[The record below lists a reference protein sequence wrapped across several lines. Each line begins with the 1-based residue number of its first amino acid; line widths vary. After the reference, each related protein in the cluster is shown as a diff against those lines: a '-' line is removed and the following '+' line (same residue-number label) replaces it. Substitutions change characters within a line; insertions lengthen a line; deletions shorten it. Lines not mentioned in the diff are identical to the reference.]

1 LIQRLPQNQQLFVK
15 FWMPA
20 LSAGILAALL
30 LLFIGDTPVTR
41 ASGLGLVVIG
51 ITATLRRMGAVIAFL
66 GGLTLTLSPAF
77 WSQTGGAEGDPATIV
92 IAVGIALLII
102 VLMVLIRMHPY
113 FSIAVGVTAFVVLF
127 WSQIGTPRSVRL
139 TSLVVAWLM
148 YLMVDMLLLTNP
160 RYDDEEQSP
169 PPLLLNQSVKKNPK
183 TDGYQAHVYHW
194 GGILFLLLIGIL
206 NDPLLIMMIP
216 ATLLALY
223 LSQTPLP
230 RWYWF
235 IFAGVVILGVHGI
248 FSDYVA
254 NTAHF
259 FVLDEWRHAYRWIDV
274 LQYIIGQF
282 SIVGVAMGILGLAR
296 LARWYPPLGSVTMVG
311 YAAYTFFGLIYV
323 GPRADLLLLP
333 LSIIQ
338 IIWISYAIF
347 TLGEWLSK
355 TSQWRFGRYFIIGFY
370 GLAPLYLLWQVLP

>member
-1 LIQRLPQNQQLFVK
+1 
-15 FWMPA
+15 
-20 LSAGILAALL
+20 
-30 LLFIGDTPVTR
+30 
-41 ASGLGLVVIG
+41 
-51 ITATLRRMGAVIAFL
+51 
-66 GGLTLTLSPAF
+66 
-77 WSQTGGAEGDPATIV
+77 
-92 IAVGIALLII
+92 
-102 VLMVLIRMHPY
+102 
-113 FSIAVGVTAFVVLF
+113 
-127 WSQIGTPRSVRL
+127 
-139 TSLVVAWLM
+139 
-148 YLMVDMLLLTNP
+148 
-160 RYDDEEQSP
+160 
-169 PPLLLNQSVKKNPK
+169 
-183 TDGYQAHVYHW
+183 
-194 GGILFLLLIGIL
+194 
-206 NDPLLIMMIP
+206 MMIP

-259 FVLDEWRHAYRWIDV
+259 LCWMNGVMRIAGLMCCNTSLV
-274 LQYIIGQF
+274 NF

-323 GPRADLLLLP
+323 EPRADLLLLP